1 MEALT
6 IDGIKRRI
14 TKILKDSGIYS
25 PILAYQVEIVAT
37 DILIYR
43 KMRAE
48 LLEADT
54 FTAKEISREG
64 HERARTSPLVT
75 LVRKQSEIVQKGL
88 DRLTMNAST
97 KGGRAQA
104 RDGLASFYASLEED

>member
-1 MEALT
+1 MESLT
-6 IDGIKRRI
+6 LEGIKRRI

-25 PILAYQVEIVAT
+25 PLLAYQVEIVAT

-48 LLEADT
+48 LLEATT

-64 HERARTSPLVT
+64 HERARTSPLVP

-88 DRLTMNAST
+88 DRLTMNVASK
-97 KGGRAQA
+97 KGRE
-104 RDGLASFYASLEED
+104 LAKDSLSDFMAAIDKE

>member
-6 IDGIKRRI
+6 

-75 LVRKQSEIVQKGL
+75 LVRKQSEIVP
-88 DRLTMNAST
+88 